1 MKKYAIEIK
10 WGIIFVVVALLWMV
24 FEKSMG
30 WHDVHI
36 DKHATYTNFFAI
48 PAIAIYVLALLDKRN
63 NFYSGK
69 MTWLQGFLAGVVIS
83 LIVLVFSPLSQ
94 LITHKLITPDY
105 FQNAI
110 DFTAETGRLTREKA
124 EEFFNLKSYMI
135 QSAIGAV
142 GMGVVTSAVVA
153 IFTKRK

>member
-1 MKKYAIEIK
+1 MKKFAIEIK
-10 WGIIFVVVALLWMV
+10 WAIIFVVVALLWMV

-30 WHDVHI
+30 WHDAHI
-36 DKHATYTNFFAI
+36 DMHATYTNFFAI
-48 PAIAIYVLALLDKRN
+48 PAIAIYVLALLEKRN
-63 NFYSGK
+63 KFYGGK

-83 LIVLVFSPLSQ
+83 LIILVLSPLSQ
-94 LITHKLITPDY
+94 LITHKVITPEY

-124 EEFFNLKSYMI
+124 EEFFNLKSYMA
-135 QSAIGAV
+135 QSAMGAI

-153 IFTKRK
+153 IFTRKK